1 MHYSGTAFSRNG
13 RRTIVTKDSRVCY
26 CGNQNHVLFSCF
38 FAFKLKNGANLRN
51 FPATIPGGDSV
62 CGVVNHFQLPID
74 RGLVSRSPVMLFGLR
89 FRSMEFKQRGSHL
102 TNHSILFHSPIFP
115 LFQFEPVFISIVSEN
130 MANDKFFGSV
140 RLQGPLLG
148 MAPGHLLPKV
158 IPYVINLLQS
168 HRYFLISH
176 CIGPASVD
184 EQLVFFFAQKICSG
198 RI

>member
-51 FPATIPGGDSV
+51 FP
-62 CGVVNHFQLPID
+62 ID

-102 TNHSILFHSPIFP
+102 INHSILFHSPIFP

-140 RLQGPLLG
+140 RLQGPSLG